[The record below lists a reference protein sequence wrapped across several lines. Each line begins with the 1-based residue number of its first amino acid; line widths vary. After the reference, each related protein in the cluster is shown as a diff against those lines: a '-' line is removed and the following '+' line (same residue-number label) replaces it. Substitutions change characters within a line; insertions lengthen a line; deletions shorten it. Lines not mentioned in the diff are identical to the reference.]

1 MKQPTQP
8 AKAARRKPETKIGRK
23 VTRGQGRAVGLDD
36 VAYAQLGTAATKHNV
51 SKGAFAS
58 AAILYF
64 SELGVDPTVETAGSG
79 LAEVTEKLAMLT
91 TKVGEMQETARK
103 QSADIGNRVVGMWRT
118 LEKNLY
124 THLATQQSA
133 TNLYLEAIEEN
144 LLGKLAAT
152 ESQLLWPLME
162 RVLGGSA
169 NGLMAR
175 RMTAELLKLMGELVP
190 DSKVPLSVR
199 NEFNQE
205 LTEMLDRK
213 VVQQSRELL
222 DGLKLTER
230 ARTKR
235 PVVTVAPASALPPPK
250 PKPAP
255 DSPPAQ
261 P

>member
-1 MKQPTQP
+1 
-8 AKAARRKPETKIGRK
+8 
-23 VTRGQGRAVGLDD
+23 
-36 VAYAQLGTAATKHNV
+36 
-51 SKGAFAS
+51 
-58 AAILYF
+58 
-64 SELGVDPTVETAGSG
+64 
-79 LAEVTEKLAMLT
+79 MLT

>member
-1 MKQPTQP
+1 MPENSKRPAKRRADAAVVRKKNHGSGTAIWVDEETNQMVANAAMNLGKSKSAYVVAAVHYFAEKGLDPTQEQAP
-8 AKAARRKPETKIGRK
+8 
-23 VTRGQGRAVGLDD
+23 
-36 VAYAQLGTAATKHNV
+36 
-51 SKGAFAS
+51 
-58 AAILYF
+58 
-64 SELGVDPTVETAGSG
+64 G
-79 LAEVTEKLAMLT
+79 LAEVTEKLASLSI
-91 TKVGEMQETARK
+91 KVDGMQETARK

-162 RVLGGSA
+162 RVLAGAG
-169 NGLMAR
+169 NGLIGR

-190 DSKVPLSVR
+190 DSKVPYSVR

-213 VVQQSRELL
+213 VVEQSRELL
-222 DGLKLTER
+222 EGLKLTER
-230 ARTKR
+230 VRTKR
-235 PVVTVAPASALPPPK
+235 PTVTVAPPSALPPPK
-250 PKPAP
+250 QKPAT
-255 DSPPAQ
+255 DTPPAY